1 MSVYQWSKSE
11 AKYVRKLLAS
21 GREGARWGGEKFL
34 NGKSLGPLLNRSVRV
49 AIRPAVLGAFVG
61 LLGSFPKDRHRLSV
75 RAFAFSLLGGA
86 IGFSAGMAWKNR
98 GVTASAVSEALSN
111 MGKVRDEH
119 WLERHPID
127 YA

>member
-21 GREGARWGGEKFL
+21 GCEGARWGRKKFL
-34 NGKSLGPLLNRSVRV
+34 NGKSLSPLLSRSVQV

-61 LLGSFPKDRHRLSV
+61 LLGSFPGDRHTLSV

-98 GVTASAVSEALSN
+98 GVTGSAVSEALSS

-119 WLERHPID
+119 WLDRHPID